1 MAALL
6 IAGGLER
13 FRCEEWLLRCQHSPT
28 AIAVWCNGRST
39 RAWSAWAKPRNS
51 VRLYGMV
58 SPGAFAHPTA
68 FGDFYGDHGSAL
80 RWRIGRPGVS
90 ADAAATMALASMP

>member
-1 MAALL
+1 MTCADS
-6 IAGGLER
+6 IACAVPTRSSSESPRGKGA
-13 FRCEEWLLRCQHSPT
+13 QH
-28 AIAVWCNGRST
+28 
-39 RAWSAWAKPRNS
+39 

-68 FGDFYGDHGSAL
+68 LGDFYGDYGSAL